1 MAESASR
8 RLTRLLSLV
17 SYLSEAGEVSLWD
30 LAQHFD
36 VSPEQ
41 LLIDIDTL
49 WTSGTPGY
57 LADDLID
64 FDYDSYENGTIRLT
78 QSRGLTK
85 PLRLGA
91 REAMSL
97 IASLNALREI
107 VGSVSGSP
115 QELTV
120 VSEII
125 TQLSAYLDNGTNALD
140 VKLELSGAPEILKRV
155 HRAINTKVALSI
167 DYVNAKDERSERIIE
182 PFELFNDRDQLYV
195 VAFCHS
201 ANQER
206 LFRLDRVAAAT
217 VLEHVPITHVQADRQ
232 ATVVPR
238 SASQVSLQLAPG
250 GQWLADHLPHTS
262 SVRNPDGSITLELEV
277 ANPQWLDS
285 TILQHAPLILEVQ
298 PALAVAAA
306 GAHARSTLAQYDYWE
321 RQQVFTDS
329 ASNQENPGPIPV
341 KEP

>member
-49 WTSGTPGY
+49 WTAGTPGY

-78 QSRGLTK
+78 QNRGLTK

-107 VGSVSGSP
+107 VGSVSDAP
-115 QELTV
+115 QELSL

-125 TQLSAYLDNGTNALD
+125 SQLSAYLDDGTNALD
-140 VKLELSGAPEILKRV
+140 VKLELSGAPEVLKQV
-155 HRAINTKVALSI
+155 HRAINAKVALSI
-167 DYVNAKDERSERIIE
+167 DYINAKDERSERVIE

-195 VAFCHS
+195 AAFCHS

-217 VLEHVPITHVQADRQ
+217 VLDHVPITRAQEQPHP
-232 ATVVPR
+232 TVVPR
-238 SASQVSLQLAPG
+238 AASQVSLDLAPG

-262 SVRNPDGSITLELEV
+262 AHRHGDGSITLELEV

-285 TILQHAPLILEVQ
+285 TILQHAPLIQHVHPSQ
-298 PALAVAAA
+298 AAAAA
-306 GAHARSTLAQYDYWE
+306 GAHARAALAQYDEWE
-321 RQQVFTDS
+321 RLEALHTSGTDQS
-329 ASNQENPGPIPV
+329 QADNSGA
-341 KEP
+341 KGA